1 MAFIANDATEAS
13 VNHIRLGIVC
23 ILKMLLWWNNTKTVR
38 LVVQLL
44 GGYNTSPPGS
54 SKFCS
59 LGRST
64 SA

>member
-13 VNHIRLGIVC
+13 VNHIRLGIIC

-44 GGYNTSPPGS
+44 EGYNP
-54 SKFCS
+54 
-59 LGRST
+59 
-64 SA
+64 